1 MLAGSAG
8 GSVKMRNKRHR
19 NNFIKVD
26 GFIEYGK
33 KRIFVVIKFI
43 LAIGKNI
50 CQRKLFVCYHI
61 GTTPLLVDMVN
72 CYWISQF
79 YHKPVRS
86 CFILLKK
93 ESCIYAGS
101 GVSQTP
107 RITFSLKG
115 EMILKEI
122 ILYLVLPIVLL

>member
-19 NNFIKVD
+19 DNFIEINGFFKD
-26 GFIEYGK
+26 GKELIFI
-33 KRIFVVIKFI
+33 VIKFI

-50 CQRKLFVCYHI
+50 CQRKLFVWYHI
-61 GTTPLLVDMVN
+61 STTPFLVDMVN
-72 CYWISQF
+72 CYWTSQF
-79 YHKPVRS
+79 YHKSVRS

-93 ESCIYAGS
+93 ESRIYTGS

-107 RITFSLKG
+107 TAALG
-115 EMILKEI
+115 
-122 ILYLVLPIVLL
+122 